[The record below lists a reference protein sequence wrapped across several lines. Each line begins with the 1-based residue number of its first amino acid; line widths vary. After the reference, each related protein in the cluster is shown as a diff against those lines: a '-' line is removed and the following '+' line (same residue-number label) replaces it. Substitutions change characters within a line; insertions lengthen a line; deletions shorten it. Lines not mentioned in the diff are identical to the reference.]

1 MSGITGKAELDEE
14 EEVDAVV
21 AESSRKILIEALGQE
36 RRDRVL
42 GALYL
47 VRQDAI
53 AAVRT
58 ASMHIWKALVSN
70 TPRTGANLPFE
81 LKTYQFIN
89 LVREILPTLMNQ
101 VIDLLSMPSGDQREV
116 S

>member
-1 MSGITGKAELDEE
+1 MLFRLSGISGKAELEEE

-21 AESSRKILIEALGQE
+21 AESSRKVLIETLGQE
-36 RRDRVL
+36 RRDRIL

-47 VRQDAI
+47 VRQDAV

-70 TPRTGANLPFE
+70 TPRTGIFFLA
-81 LKTYQFIN
+81 Y
-89 LVREILPTLMNQ
+89 LVSAYLDVQCGRFCLH
-101 VIDLLSMPSGDQREV
+101 LLTK
-116 S
+116 

>member
-1 MSGITGKAELDEE
+1 MA
-14 EEVDAVV
+14 
-21 AESSRKILIEALGQE
+21 AESSRKILIEVLGQE

-70 TPRTGANLPFE
+70 TPRTGKNIPLE
-81 LKTYQFIN
+81 VKTC
-89 LVREILPTLMNQ
+89 
-101 VIDLLSMPSGDQREV
+101 
-116 S
+116 